1 MSTRVWTDP
10 APQVWDSFVAD
21 QPQAHILQTS
31 SWGEL
36 KAAFG
41 WEAQRLALLEGA
53 RRSGDAGTDESCS
66 ASRGAESA
74 RGDRWLAGAQI
85 LYRRLPGGLGR
96 LAYVPRGPLVDWEDP
111 EALTS
116 LLDALRAAAR
126 ARGAAVLTLE
136 PDLLDEPRH
145 HERLAAHGFVR
156 SPLGSVQPRRTVI
169 VDLAEGEEAT
179 LAAMKSK
186 TRYNVR
192 LAARKG
198 VRVRAGTSADLA
210 TFYRLTD
217 ATAARDRFGVHAPLY
232 YQRAFELFVPRGWAR
247 LLMAEVGSEAVAA
260 LMVFALGPRAWYF
273 YGASGDAHREKMP
286 NYLLQG
292 EAMRWARSLGCV
304 AYDLWGV
311 PDEDEERLEAEFAR
325 RRDGLWGVYRFKRGF
340 GGRLVRTVGA
350 WDLPLRPLSYR
361 VYTLAARLLRSTLS

>member
-1 MSTRVWTDP
+1 MSARVWTDP

-21 QPQAHILQTS
+21 HPQAHILQTS

-41 WEAQRLALLEGA
+41 WKAQRLALLEGA
-53 RRSGDAGTDESCS
+53 RRSEDAVADDLCS
-66 ASRGAESA
+66 AARETESA
-74 RGDRWLAGAQI
+74 QGDRWAAGAQI

-111 EALTS
+111 DALTP

-136 PDLLDEPRH
+136 PDLSDEPRH
-145 HERLAAHGFVR
+145 QERLAAHGFVP

-169 VDLAEGEEAT
+169 VDLAGDEET
-179 LAAMKSK
+179 ILAAMKSK

-198 VRVRAGTSADLA
+198 VRVREGTSADLA
-210 TFYRLTD
+210 TFHRLTA

-232 YQRAFELFVPRGWAR
+232 YRRAFELFVPRGWAR
-247 LLMAEVGSEAVAA
+247 LLMAEVGAEAVAA
-260 LMVFALGPRAWYF
+260 LMVFALGSRAWYF

-286 NYLLQG
+286 NHLLQW

-311 PDEDEERLEAEFAR
+311 PDEDEERLEAEFGH

-361 VYTLAARLLRSTLS
+361 LYTLAARLLRGSLS